1 MSRLSQLAIGK
12 RSVTLLLAAALFV
25 AGVLAWGS
33 LKQELLPDVS
43 FPIVTVI
50 APYPGAGAADV
61 TEQVTKPIERAV
73 SGVPGLDQL
82 QSTSANSFTFVVAQF
97 SYGANLDEAV
107 AMIEDNIR
115 TSNLPGGVEPTV
127 AAFNFNAAP
136 ILIASVSAQGGTDLE
151 GAAKIAR
158 TELIPELLSL
168 PGVATADLAGG
179 LEDRLVVTLDPDRLA
194 EAGVSS
200 QQVVGILQA
209 NNLTLPGGELS
220 VDGGRSELREIGR
233 ASCRERVLRL
243 V

>member
-1 MSRLSQLAIGK
+1 MSRLSRLAIGK

-82 QSTSANSFTFVVAQF
+82 QSTSANSFAFVVAQF
-97 SYGANLDEAV
+97 DYGANLDEAV
-107 AMIEDNIR
+107 ATIEQNIR

-136 ILIASVSAQGGTDLE
+136 IVIASVSAQGETDLE

-168 PGVATADLAGG
+168 PGVATADLAGRRRAATSSTIHWG
-179 LEDRLVVTLDPDRLA
+179 LLGD
-194 EAGVSS
+194 
-200 QQVVGILQA
+200 
-209 NNLTLPGGELS
+209 
-220 VDGGRSELREIGR
+220 EIMR
-233 ASCRERVLRL
+233 RR
-243 V
+243 